1 MEDTYKTISDSS
13 TGFYSE
19 KGSKF
24 YSFAYPIKDE
34 SEVKD
39 LLSELQKKFHDARHF
54 VFAYIIGE
62 NKEIFRCNDDGEPA
76 NSSGMPVLGQIRSK
90 ELTNVVVFVV
100 RYFGGTKLGIPGLIK
115 AYKTAAAEA
124 LANTMIIEKTIGTTL
139 KLNCSYEDLSF
150 LQNKLQKF
158 EVEILENNFQEN
170 ISFLVKV
177 RNSIKDQFIK
187 EIAENYKIIIE

>member
-39 LLSELQKKFHDARHF
+39 LLSELQKKFHNARHF

-177 RNSIKDQFIK
+177 RNSLKDQFIK

>member
-1 MEDTYKTISDSS
+1 MEDIYKTISDSS

-24 YSFAYPIKDE
+24 YSFAFPINNE

-39 LLSELQKKFHDARHF
+39 LLSELQKKYHDARHF

-177 RNSIKDQFIK
+177 RNSLKDQFIK

>member
-1 MEDTYKTISDSS
+1 
-13 TGFYSE
+13 
-19 KGSKF
+19 
-24 YSFAYPIKDE
+24 
-34 SEVKD
+34 
-39 LLSELQKKFHDARHF
+39 
-54 VFAYIIGE
+54 
-62 NKEIFRCNDDGEPA
+62 
-76 NSSGMPVLGQIRSK
+76 MPVLGQIRSK

-177 RNSIKDQFIK
+177 RNSLKDQFIK

>member
-177 RNSIKDQFIK
+177 RNSLKDQFIK

>member
-39 LLSELQKKFHDARHF
+39 LLSELQKKFHNARHF

-100 RYFGGTKLGIPGLIK
+100 RYFGGTKLGIPGIDK
-115 AYKTAAAEA
+115 SIQNRSSRSSGEYNDNRKNYRHNFEA
-124 LANTMIIEKTIGTTL
+124 
-139 KLNCSYEDLSF
+139 
-150 LQNKLQKF
+150 
-158 EVEILENNFQEN
+158 
-170 ISFLVKV
+170 
-177 RNSIKDQFIK
+177 
-187 EIAENYKIIIE
+187 